1 MPDRHYVRSMR
12 SAPHLLFICAMMLGA
27 MACHSGKPSEKRGPT
42 EPVKADTTEMKVDTR
57 PGLPLPTGF
66 DIRVFANPKEEGIV
80 GTSVEVDI
88 PEGSYVI
95 SALSDRDYL
104 GKFSVSWTD
113 STIRPASALIESPVS
128 MPGWEP
134 FDKVYTPMLLE
145 PTVITQDWQ
154 LPQGEG
160 PFQGEVFFVLE
171 PQCIP
176 YALEF
181 VLEKEEMG
189 WSTSYGLVHPAY

>member
-1 MPDRHYVRSMR
+1 MR
-12 SAPHLLFICAMMLGA
+12 SAPHPIFICVMMLGA
-27 MACHSGKPSEKRGPT
+27 MACQSGSPSEQNEPT
-42 EPVKADTTEMKVDTR
+42 APATAVTTEVVEDKR
-57 PGLPLPTGF
+57 PGLPLPAGF
-66 DIRVFANPKEEGIV
+66 DIRVFADPKEEGIV
-80 GTSVEVDI
+80 GTAVEVDI

-113 STIRPASALIESPVS
+113 STIRPASALVESPVS

-134 FDKVYTPMLLE
+134 FDKVYTPMLFE
-145 PTVITQDWQ
+145 PTVVTQDWQ
-154 LPQGEG
+154 LPKGAG

-171 PQCIP
+171 PQCVP

-189 WSTSYGLVHPAY
+189 WSTSYGLVHPAYPE

>member
-1 MPDRHYVRSMR
+1 MR
-12 SAPHLLFICAMMLGA
+12 SATHTLFICVVMLGA
-27 MACHSGKPSEKRGPT
+27 MACQSGSPSEKNEPT
-42 EPVKADTTEMKVDTR
+42 APATTDTTEVVEDKR

-66 DIRVFANPKEEGIV
+66 DIRVFADPKEEGIV

-95 SALSDRDYL
+95 SALSDRGYL
-104 GKFSVSWTD
+104 GKFNVSWTD
-113 STIRPASALIESPVS
+113 STISPASALVESPVS

-134 FDKVYTPMLLE
+134 FDKVYTPMLFE

-154 LPQGEG
+154 LPEGTG

-171 PQCIP
+171 PQCVP

-189 WSTSYGLVHPAY
+189 WSTSYGLVHPAYSDSMN